1 MKIEIVTG
9 QQISINNIAARI
21 VSIHPEEPSLYT
33 TIKFEYLEAP
43 YEGIQ
48 KEIRI
53 TNQ

>member
-9 QQISINNIAARI
+9 QQLSINNMAAKV

-33 TIKFEYLEAP
+33 TIIFEYTEGP
-43 YEGIQ
+43 YAGVQ